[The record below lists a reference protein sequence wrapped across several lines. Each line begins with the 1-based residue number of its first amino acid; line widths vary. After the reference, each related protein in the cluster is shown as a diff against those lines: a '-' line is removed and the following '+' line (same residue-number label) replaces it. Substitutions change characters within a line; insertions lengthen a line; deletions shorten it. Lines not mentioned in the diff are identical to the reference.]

1 MSFFRFVIVATE
13 YINHGIP
20 LPPNPEDLLLKAE
33 NLKNRRQ
40 QQQKYTVFDP
50 QSGTHRVVKATNFEV
65 DLSDDER
72 CEHNIVT
79 PSVCAKIVRD
89 LRSSCG
95 RGSNMFQKRCEKSLK
110 WVTDETNRRGKS
122 FGIVE
127 AIKSGR
133 ITEDALEQSLS
144 RMYQARPERLPSMTS
159 VIKQLTPWEA
169 AAEGI
174 PVEST
179 MKSGAEIMA
188 EAMNKASAM
197 NERRQKMHTIVQPVA
212 NIATPQRIINLSQL
226 SLNNPSENSVQAPSA
241 FQAID
246 RSKNRAY
253 GNYSGS
259 NDQTPSLSGSRP
271 ASTVS
276 FSGAPRGGVA
286 MPGMT
291 GVENRGPMG
300 FRSALNANKTYKPIN
315 FSSSN
320 LAGNNMMS
328 QPTAIS
334 AEL

>member
-1 MSFFRFVIVATE
+1 MATE
-13 YINHGIP
+13 YIHHGIP
-20 LPPNPEDLLLKAE
+20 LPPNPEELLMKAE
-33 NLKNRRQ
+33 NLKNRKQ
-40 QQQKYTVFDP
+40 QQQKYTVYDP

-79 PSVCAKIVRD
+79 PSVCAKIVHD
-89 LRSSCG
+89 LRGGCG

-127 AIKSGR
+127 AIKNGR
-133 ITEDALEQSLS
+133 ITEGALEQSLS

-174 PVEST
+174 PVEAT

-197 NERRQKMHTIVQPVA
+197 NERRQKMHNIVQPVA
-212 NIATPQRIINLSQL
+212 NVATPQRHLNLSQL
-226 SLNNPSENSVQAPSA
+226 SLNPSESSLTAPSA

-246 RSKNRAY
+246 RPKNRGY
-253 GNYSGS
+253 PNFGGS
-259 NDQTPSLSGSRP
+259 SDQTPSLPGSRP
-271 ASTVS
+271 ASSIS
-276 FSGAPRGGVA
+276 FMAPRGGVA

-291 GVENRGPMG
+291 AVDNRGPMG
-300 FRSALNANKTYKPIN
+300 FRSALHASNANKTYKPIN
-315 FSSSN
+315 FSSTN
-320 LAGNNMMS
+320 LAGNNMMP
-328 QPTAIS
+328 QPPVIS